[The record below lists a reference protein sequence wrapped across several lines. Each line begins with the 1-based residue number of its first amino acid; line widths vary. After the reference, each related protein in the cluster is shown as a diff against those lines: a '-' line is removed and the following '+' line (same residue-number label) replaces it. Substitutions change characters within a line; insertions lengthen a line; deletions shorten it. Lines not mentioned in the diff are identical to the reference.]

1 MKPELEEALE
11 SFLQFLF
18 WEKRVSDNTI
28 AAYQQDIACFLEF
41 LEQEERASF
50 REVTLE
56 ILEKFVVK
64 ESKKGLERASLARRI
79 SALRTFFF
87 FLVRERKTGENLAK
101 LLDTPR
107 IQRKLPEVL
116 TLEEIESIMVVCDTS
131 SPRGLR
137 DKAILELLYAS
148 GLRVSE
154 LVFLTFSHLD
164 LKNQMIR
171 LWGKGFKERVVP
183 FGEEAKDALV
193 EYLEKGRPFL
203 LKGARSNYLFVGD
216 SSGRPLTR
224 QNVWNLVKRYARKAG
239 VVKRITPH
247 TFRHTFA
254 THLLEN
260 GADLRIVQEFLGHS
274 DITTTQIYTHVNRR
288 ILQEVYEKA
297 FPRK

>member
-1 MKPELEEALE
+1 
-11 SFLQFLF
+11 
-18 WEKRVSDNTI
+18 
-28 AAYQQDIACFLEF
+28 
-41 LEQEERASF
+41 
-50 REVTLE
+50 
-56 ILEKFVVK
+56 
-64 ESKKGLERASLARRI
+64 
-79 SALRTFFF
+79 
-87 FLVRERKTGENLAK
+87 
-101 LLDTPR
+101 
-107 IQRKLPEVL
+107 LPEVL
-116 TLEEIESIMVVCDTS
+116 TLEEIESIIIACDAS

-164 LKNQMIR
+164 LKNQIIR

-203 LKGARSNYLFVGD
+203 LKGAWSNYLFVGD

-274 DITTTQIYTHVNRR
+274 DIATTQIYTHVNRR